1 MKEFLSLSKKHRYA
15 IITDKNLEKIYGK
28 KILHEMRDAGF
39 EAELIS
45 FPAGEKY
52 KTQKTKSAIEEKML
66 KLGFNRNGK
75 IIALGGGIVGDMAG
89 FVAATFMRGIPY
101 IQVPTTLLA
110 MSDSSIGGKV
120 GIDTKFGK
128 NLIGAT
134 WMPEKIILD
143 FGFLKT
149 LGDEQIKIGLAEV
162 FKIFLTHDK
171 KNLPKILNYKKNLK
185 FLIERAAYLK
195 TQVIKKDP
203 YEKNERYILNFGHSI
218 AHALEKLSNYKL
230 RHGEAVY
237 LGIAVEVKIAEF
249 LGSMPKN
256 DCDTVAKYLK
266 KLDINTAELKKFKVK
281 KILET
286 IKFDKKNLNGKIR
299 IVILKGIGEAKL
311 EVVEPAI
318 IKKALEFF
326 I

>member
-1 MKEFLSLSKKHRYA
+1 MKEILSLSKKHRYA
-15 IITDKNLEKIYGK
+15 IVTDKNIEKIYGK
-28 KILHEMRDAGF
+28 KILVEMRDAGF
-39 EAELIS
+39 EVELIS

-52 KTQKTKSAIEEKML
+52 KTQKTKTEIEEKML
-66 KLGFNRNGK
+66 RLGFNRGSK

-120 GIDTKFGK
+120 GIDTKYGK

-134 WMPEKIILD
+134 WMPEKIVLD
-143 FGFLKT
+143 FEFLKT
-149 LGDEQIKIGLAEV
+149 LSEEQIKIGLAEV

-171 KNLPKILNYKKNLK
+171 KNLPRLLSYKKNLK
-185 FLIERAAYLK
+185 FLIERAAELK
-195 TQVIKKDP
+195 TRVIKKDP
-203 YEKNERYILNFGHSI
+203 YEKNERYLLNFGHSI
-218 AHALEKLSNYKL
+218 GHALEKLSKYKL

-237 LGIAVEVKIAEF
+237 LGILVEAKIAEL

-256 DCDTVAKYLK
+256 DYATVANYLK
-266 KLDINTAELKKFKVK
+266 KLDINTAALNKFKIK

-299 IVILKGIGEAKL
+299 IVILEGTGKAKL
-311 EVVEPAI
+311 KVVEPEI